1 MKKGVFYLIPNY
13 LGENTSFK
21 FDNSFKNKI
30 NEINNFIFENEKKGR
45 AFIKKTCPSK
55 SQSLI
60 KVSLLNKFTDRLN
73 LKKLIEPCFSGID
86 MALISDAGC
95 PCIADPGTDL
105 VMICHQNNIEV
116 KPLVGPSSVLLAL
129 MASGLNGQNFEFNG
143 YLPIKN
149 PEKKFLIK
157 TIEKK
162 SINTTQIFMETPYR
176 NNQMIKDLII
186 NLKDDTILCVATN
199 LSLTTEL
206 IKTETIQNWKKEEY
220 DFNKKPSIFLIQSK
234 S

>member
-13 LGENTSFK
+13 LGENTLFK

-45 AFIKKTCPSK
+45 AFIKKICPLK
-55 SQSLI
+55 KQSLI
-60 KVSLLNKFTDRLN
+60 KVSLLNKFTERRN

-95 PCIADPGTDL
+95 PCIADPGADL
-105 VMICHQNNIEV
+105 VMFCHQYNIEV
-116 KPLVGPSSVLLAL
+116 KPLVGPSSILLAL

-149 PEKKFLIK
+149 PEKKNSIK
-157 TIEKK
+157 AIEKK

-186 NLKDDTILCVATN
+186 NLKKDTILCVATN
-199 LSLTTEL
+199 LSL
-206 IKTETIQNWKKEEY
+206 KTEFINTETVENWKKKNY

>member
-1 MKKGVFYLIPNY
+1 
-13 LGENTSFK
+13 
-21 FDNSFKNKI
+21 
-30 NEINNFIFENEKKGR
+30 
-45 AFIKKTCPSK
+45 
-55 SQSLI
+55 
-60 KVSLLNKFTDRLN
+60 
-73 LKKLIEPCFSGID
+73 